1 MIFYVRWTP
10 FDGKN
15 MEVITRFVNVDVE
28 ATTGIME
35 EMGIKIICH
44 IELTEGGGFMLAEAE
59 SPAVITL
66 FTAPWSDIMKI
77 EICTVIDRDEALAN
91 YKKIVEMVAQ
101 MESSSNDYVYG
112 VTYRPDKGR

>member
-15 MEVITRFVNVDVE
+15 MEVITRFANVDPE

-44 IELTEGGGFMLAEAE
+44 FELTEGGGFMLAEAE

-77 EICTVIDRDEALAN
+77 EISTVINRDEALTN

-101 MESSSNDYVYG
+101 MKSSSNDSVYG
-112 VTYRPDKGR
+112 VTYSPNKD